1 MSQLL
6 DRQYALKILKML
18 ATDFKD
24 MDAYKKGII
33 DKDGNVLK
41 KSYQLKTQ
49 DEKKAYTY
57 LDRLVVIL
65 KKQMKQNEKRG
76 DYNLTKALS
85 PALWLVREQLQS
97 GSRATMNIEGKYQSL
112 YNLNITLAEEEIL
125 VNKFIAEEIGAAVGG
140 VSGSMPVGGGGAPT
154 NNTGGPVS
162 VNEPKI
168 GKKDI
173 KKYKGTVVRR
183 PQLNIPEVKP

>member
-1 MSQLL
+1 MNQLL

-18 ATDFKD
+18 STDFKN
-24 MDAYKKGII
+24 MDAYKQGII

-49 DEKKAYTY
+49 EEKKAYTY

-65 KKQMKQNEKRG
+65 KKVMKQHEKRG
-76 DYNLTKALS
+76 DFNLTKALS
-85 PALWLVREQLQS
+85 PALWLVSEQLDS
-97 GSRATMNIEGKYQSL
+97 GSRATMNIEGKYEKL
-112 YNLNITLAEEEIL
+112 LNLNVTLAEEEIL
-125 VNKFIAEEIGAAVGG
+125 VNKFLEEEGEAVGG
-140 VSGSMPVGGGGAPT
+140 PPT

-168 GKKDI
+168 EKKDL

-183 PQLNIPEVKP
+183 PLPIVGKT